1 MMKPGSQIGSWI
13 SMDMRKKR
21 ITSYHQ
27 LLDVFHFQKAV
38 IEPSQVHVLSN
49 SKSRCTR
56 GKRLDEHP
64 DAEWAKQ
71 TLTTGEFWNAEGE
84 DWVVDGDV
92 ND

>member
-1 MMKPGSQIGSWI
+1 MGY
-13 SMDMRKKR
+13 
-21 ITSYHQ
+21 TQ
-27 LLDVFHFQKAV
+27 L
-38 IEPSQVHVLSN
+38 EPSQVHVLSN
-49 SKSRCTR
+49 SKAGFTHA
-56 GKRLDEHP
+56 KRLDEHP